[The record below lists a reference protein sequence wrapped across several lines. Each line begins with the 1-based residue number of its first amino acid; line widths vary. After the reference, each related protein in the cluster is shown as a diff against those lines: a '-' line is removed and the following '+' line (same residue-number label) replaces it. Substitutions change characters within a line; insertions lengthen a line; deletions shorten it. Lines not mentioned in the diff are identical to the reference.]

1 MAFMNTPVTHGSGTM
16 LVTAR
21 GADAQVGKIAGM
33 LAGSAKEQ
41 TPLTKQLNTMTLW
54 IGAAALGT
62 MIVMFSLGL
71 SRGESADTLF
81 ITAIALAI
89 AAIPTALP
97 TVLQVILSAGAKELA
112 GQNAIVK
119 DLASVETLGSTS
131 AINSDKTGTLTMNQM
146 TAVELVDP
154 VDRYTI
160 SGIGYELEGK
170 VHHAA
175 GTSASIDDAVLPFI
189 IASDAKLVNGK
200 VVGDPTEGALLVL
213 AHKAGLDI
221 EASREK
227 FPRLATLPFDP
238 TYKLMATFNSTTD
251 ASGQGRGPLLR
262 EGSGP
267 GRDGPRRDRPRR
279 RHQRAL
285 GREP

>member
-1 MAFMNTPVTHGSGTM
+1 
-16 LVTAR
+16 
-21 GADAQVGKIAGM
+21 
-33 LAGSAKEQ
+33 
-41 TPLTKQLNTMTLW
+41 
-54 IGAAALGT
+54 
-62 MIVMFSLGL
+62 MIVMFALGL

-97 TVLQVILSAGAKELA
+97 TVLQVILSGGAKELA
-112 GQNAIVK
+112 GENAIVK
-119 DLASVETLGSTS
+119 DLTSVETLGSTS

-160 SGIGYELEGK
+160 SGIGYGLEGK

-175 GTSASIDDAVLPFI
+175 GTTASIDDGVLPYI

-221 EASREK
+221 EASRER

-238 TYKLMATFNSTTD
+238 TYKLMATFNSAT
-251 ASGQGRGPLLR
+251 
-262 EGSGP
+262 
-267 GRDGPRRDRPRR
+267 DRPARTWC
-279 RHQRAL
+279 AASS
-285 GREP
+285 RERLPP